1 MKLSRP
7 RARTRTEL
15 YRAGMAAA
23 VRAAKRWQSQTPEQ
37 RIAWIADDIPDREAE
52 SMAIT
57 CVHAFLLAL
66 TGRTGVDAVTA
77 TLRNST
83 RAKWL
88 AFWRRFDRR
97 ARP

>member
-1 MKLSRP
+1 VKLSKP

-23 VRAAKRWQSQTPEQ
+23 VRAAKRWQSLTPEQ
-37 RIAWIADDIPDREAE
+37 RIVWVGEDIPDREAE
-52 SMAIT
+52 SMAVT
-57 CVHAFLLAL
+57 CVHAFLHEL

-83 RAKWL
+83 LAKWL
-88 AFWRRFDRR
+88 AFWRHFDRR